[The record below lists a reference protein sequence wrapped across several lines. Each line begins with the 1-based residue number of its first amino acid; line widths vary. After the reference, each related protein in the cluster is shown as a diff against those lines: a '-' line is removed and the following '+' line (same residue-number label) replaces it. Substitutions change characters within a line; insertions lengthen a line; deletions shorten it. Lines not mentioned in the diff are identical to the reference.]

1 VLHPHTELH
10 HINQA
15 LGYGVV
21 ATRLIPRGTIIWVL
35 DKLDQTFTRYQIA
48 HIGKPYSELLDEW
61 AYKLPNGDSVLNWDL
76 ARYFNHSCD
85 PSCMNAG
92 MTFEIAVRDIPPG
105 AELTDDY
112 RMLNK
117 SLPCQCACGSPHC
130 HRRISAD
137 DFLHH
142 APRWDDIVRAAFPS
156 SPMSNSRYGIWSKKS
171 TRARKL
177 SPSLIEFHPAAP
189 TIFFSLG
196 KSVDPATATY
206 WRP

>member
-1 VLHPHTELH
+1 MLHPHTELR
-10 HINQA
+10 HIKPA

-35 DKLDQTFTRYQIA
+35 DKLDQIFTRSQLVQ
-48 HIGKPYSELLDEW
+48 IGKPYSELLDNW
-61 AYKLPNGDSVLNWDL
+61 TYKLPNGDSVLNWDL

-117 SLPCQCACGSPHC
+117 SLPYECACDSPRC
-130 HRRISAD
+130 HRRISVD
-137 DFLHH
+137 DFLQH
-142 APRWDDIVRAAFPS
+142 APRWDDIVREAFPLIPDVEQPLWNLVQEKHEIS
-156 SPMSNSRYGIWSKKS
+156 QALAEPHRI
-171 TRARKL
+171 
-177 SPSLIEFHPAAP
+177 PSCR
-189 TIFFSLG
+189 TNYFFSREIG
-196 KSVDPATATY
+196 
-206 WRP
+206 